1 MKAETAS
8 IKNTNWRKYGN
19 NLRMPRVIV
28 EASLFKRIQG
38 MEGGISVI
46 EDKIKE
52 MDTLVKKI
60 VKSKILRFSVR
71 IMSSYKQS
79 KQ

>member
-1 MKAETAS
+1 MET
-8 IKNTNWRKYGN
+8 N

-38 MEGGISVI
+38 MEEGISVI

-71 IMSSYKQS
+71 IMSSYIQS

>member
-1 MKAETAS
+1 MET
-8 IKNTNWRKYGN
+8 N
-19 NLRMPRVIV
+19 NLRMPRVFV

-38 MEGGISVI
+38 MEEGISVI

-60 VKSKILRFSVR
+60 VKSKILSFSVR
-71 IMSSYKQS
+71 IMSSYIQS
-79 KQ
+79 KQCTD